1 MRLESIT
8 LMWLALV
15 WKQLLSYTLE
25 NSVWFSICCILPNCE
40 KKKMFQYIYYTYLL
54 EPSSY
59 FVLSLI
65 LFQGSQA
72 SALT

>member
-1 MRLESIT
+1 
-8 LMWLALV
+8 
-15 WKQLLSYTLE
+15 
-25 NSVWFSICCILPNCE
+25 
-40 KKKMFQYIYYTYLL
+40 MFQYIYYTYLL